1 MKKFTTK
8 TLHLISLGCSKNL
21 VDSEV
26 MLGKLSDYAI
36 SDDMETSDVIII
48 NTCGF
53 IEEAK
58 KESLSTILE
67 AIDRRKKD
75 SLLVVAGC
83 LTQRYKDELAKDLP
97 EVDIF
102 TGVGDYAN
110 IDKIIANKQNT
121 FSNST
126 YLISSND
133 KRVITG
139 SSYHSF
145 VKISEGCNQ
154 RCSFCAIPG
163 FKGKLK
169 SREPQD
175 IVKEV
180 KDLADRGYYDISF
193 ISQDSSSYG
202 KDIGY
207 KRDGLC
213 EIIKEVNNIDGIIG
227 ARILY
232 LYPTTM
238 SFELIDAINVSDT
251 FHNYF
256 DIPLQHI
263 SNTMLKKMKRGM
275 TANRIKELLDYIL
288 KLDDVF
294 LRTSFIVGHPG
305 ETDEDFEELC
315 AFIKEYDFDRVS
327 IFAYSDEEATDAYEF
342 KDKVSK
348 SVMHKRIEIVEKI
361 IDDKI
366 NNSMDKLLNKH
377 IIVSVDGVNKEHD
390 YLLSAKQDLW
400 GFDIDGEIIINDKEI
415 SEDVVYGERYRVKIS
430 DFSSPHLVGKIL
442 EKVE

>member
-1 MKKFTTK
+1 LKKFTTK

-36 SDDMETSDVIII
+36 SDNIETSDVIII

-67 AIDRRKKD
+67 AIEKRKKG

-83 LTQRYKDELAKDLP
+83 LTQRYRDELEKDLP

-126 YLISSND
+126 YLISSKD
-133 KRVITG
+133 KRVVTG
-139 SSYHSF
+139 SNYHAF

-169 SREPQD
+169 SREPED
-175 IVKEV
+175 IAKEV
-180 KDLADRGYYDISF
+180 KDLASRGYYDISF

-207 KRDGLC
+207 KNDGLC
-213 EIIKEVNNIDGIIG
+213 EIISRVNDIDGIIS

-238 SFELIDAINVSDT
+238 SFKLIDTINKSNI

-263 SNTMLKKMKRGM
+263 SDTMLTKMKRGM
-275 TANRIKELLDYIL
+275 KANRIKKLLDYIF
-288 KLDDVF
+288 KLDNVF

-305 ETDEDFEELC
+305 ETEEDFKELC
-315 AFIKEYDFDRVS
+315 DFIQEYNFDRVS
-327 IFAYSDEEATDAYEF
+327 IFAYSDEESTDAYEF
-342 KDKVSK
+342 KDKISN
-348 SVMHKRIEIVEKI
+348 SIIHKRIEKIEKI
-361 IDDKI
+361 IENKI
-366 NNSMDKLLNKH
+366 NNSMGKLLNQE
-377 IIVSVDGVNKEHD
+377 IIVSIDGTSKEHD

-400 GFDIDGEIIINDKEI
+400 GFEIDGEILINDKEI
-415 SEDVVYGERYRVKIS
+415 EKDIIYGARYKAKIS
-430 DFSSPHLVGKIL
+430 DFSSSHLVA
-442 EKVE
+442 KVISKE